1 MTQFKATPADH
12 SSDTVVTFESDV
24 SGCVFQ
30 WRLIDYTYNTVIRNW
45 TTTAITT
52 CETCASE
59 GRLDL
64 TWLPKGMLRLRIRAV
79 DAAGHV
85 EPTFREGENQ
95 HTWTY
100 VPPFPWLI
108 LIGVLLGILAFTL
121 AIFLELRR
129 RRRKKAM
136 ERYAIKRM
144 RRKFKGMDKRK
155 QKDVPD
161 WKKQAKVKLS
171 DKDKKKKKK
180 KKIKSGE
187 VHHKHKRRH
196 RKGDNRQDRSGKKGG
211 GGGGDGGGGGRRKAT
226 RKHTGK

>member
-108 LIGVLLGILAFTL
+108 LIGVLLASSPS
-121 AIFLELRR
+121 RWP
-129 RRRKKAM
+129 
-136 ERYAIKRM
+136 YS
-144 RRKFKGMDKRK
+144 
-155 QKDVPD
+155 
-161 WKKQAKVKLS
+161 WS
-171 DKDKKKKKK
+171 
-180 KKIKSGE
+180 S
-187 VHHKHKRRH
+187 
-196 RKGDNRQDRSGKKGG
+196 GG
-211 GGGGDGGGGGRRKAT
+211 GGARRRWSDTRSSACAASSRAWTRGSRRTCRTGRSR
-226 RKHTGK
+226 RR

>member
-1 MTQFKATPADH
+1 M
-12 SSDTVVTFESDV
+12 
-24 SGCVFQ
+24 G
-30 WRLIDYTYNTVIRNW
+30 
-45 TTTAITT
+45 
-52 CETCASE
+52 

-64 TWLPKGMLRLRIRAV
+64 GWLPKGMLRLRIRAV

-100 VPPFPWLI
+100 VPPFPWMI
-108 LIGVLLGILAFTL
+108 LIGVLLGLMAFMM

-129 RRRKKAM
+129 RRRKRAM

-161 WKKQAKVKLS
+161 WKKAAKLKKG
-171 DKDKKKKKK
+171 DAGKKKKKMQ
-180 KKIKSGE
+180 SGE
-187 VHHKHKRRH
+187 THHKHRRRH
-196 RKGDNRQDRSGKKGG
+196 
-211 GGGGDGGGGGRRKAT
+211 
-226 RKHTGK
+226 